1 MEMADLKSIPI
12 IKLDENLI
20 VSIQVSLHDRL
31 VMKLQDDISN
41 QIVKTKA
48 KGLIVDVSS
57 VEIMDSF
64 IARTIND
71 IGKNAKTMG
80 TEAVLVGLRPAVA
93 ITLIEMGMELDSVH
107 TALNLEGGIQKV
119 KEINSEDNDLD
130 VNM

>member
-1 MEMADLKSIPI
+1 MADLKSIPI
-12 IKLDENLI
+12 IKLDDNLI

-31 VMKLQDDISN
+31 VMKLQDDITN
-41 QIVKTKA
+41 QIVKTEA
-48 KGLIVDVSS
+48 KGLIIDVSS

-80 TEAVLVGLRPAVA
+80 TEAVLVGLQPAVA

-107 TALNLEGGIQKV
+107 TALNLEGGIQKLN
-119 KEINSEDNDLD
+119 EIINKDTGME
-130 VNM
+130 VNL